1 MEGGVE
7 VTVLVRPG
15 TVWKFEVVVVVGKRR
30 ILWRPVLFVVAY
42 DRKGVRPTVINTTGG
57 LVMIEYGDSR

>member
-15 TVWKFEVVVVVGKRR
+15 AVWKFEVVVVVGKRR

-42 DRKGVRPTVINTTGG
+42 DRKRRKTNSDKYDGRA
-57 LVMIEYGDSR
+57 DDD